1 LSYIAF
7 IILRTIPSF
16 PSFFS
21 AFIMRGCWILL
32 KDFLHLLRWSCDFCL
47 CVCLS

>member
-21 AFIMRGCWILL
+21 AFIMRGC
-32 KDFLHLLRWSCDFCL
+32 
-47 CVCLS
+47 